1 MKMKKQL
8 NRKEFIGLGMA
19 FAASGC
25 STWNGGFPAITA
37 VRSPNG
43 LLRHASIGTANMAGG
58 DIKSLRTHPKIEMA
72 AFCDVDAKYLD
83 RMRKEFPKAHF
94 YRDWRELLENEG
106 DAIDSMNIS
115 IPDHNHTI
123 VAAAAMRK
131 GKHIYLQ
138 KPLCKSHA
146 EAALLRDL
154 AVRNGVVTQM
164 GAQYTAFMADRQT
177 VELLRTGALGP
188 MERAYFFSTRKG
200 LSRRRRYLPASVPA
214 PAHLDWDLW
223 LGTAAG
229 PRTWT
234 GISGS
239 ARRRSA
245 RMRPKS
251 TTRSSGACGAIS
263 APAGSATSVATSCP
277 PSGKACRSGRPRRS
291 PLSPRRRR
299 TPRTT

>member
-1 MKMKKQL
+1 MKI
-8 NRKEFIGLGMA
+8 NRKDFVGLGMA
-19 FAASGC
+19 FAAAGC
-25 STWNGGFPAITA
+25 STWDGGFPAITA

-72 AFCDVDAKYLD
+72 AFCDVDAQFLD
-83 RMRKEFPKAHF
+83 RMKKEFPKAHF
-94 YRDWRELLENEG
+94 YRDWRELLAKEG

-188 MERAYFFSTRKG
+188 MEHA
-200 LSRRRRYLPASVPA
+200 
-214 PAHLDWDLW
+214 
-223 LGTAAG
+223 
-229 PRTWT
+229 
-234 GISGS
+234 
-239 ARRRSA
+239 
-245 RMRPKS
+245 
-251 TTRSSGACGAIS
+251 
-263 APAGSATSVATSCP
+263 
-277 PSGKACRSGRPRRS
+277 
-291 PLSPRRRR
+291 
-299 TPRTT
+299 